1 MSRPLSRRRLL
12 ELAGVGGVAA
22 VAAGS
27 GGVLVAR
34 GGESTGTG
42 TGGTVPF
49 YGDHQAG
56 ILTPQQH
63 HLQFASYDVT
73 AANVAELRDLL
84 GSWTGLAARL
94 TRGEATPAPAA
105 ASSRLRTTPVK
116 PVGSTRPGSRSRSA
130 SGRGCSTAASALPAS
145 GRPSWPIFPAS
156 RRTSSIPRNPAE
168 TSASRPARTTL
179 RWRSTR
185 SGT

>member
-1 MSRPLSRRRLL
+1 MSRRSPQ
-12 ELAGVGGVAA
+12 GAA
-22 VAAGS
+22 ECS
-27 GGVLVAR
+27 SQR
-34 GGESTGTG
+34 GGESTDTG
-42 TGGTVPF
+42 TDGTVPF

-73 AANVAELRDLL
+73 ASNVAEVRDLL

-94 TRGEATPAPAA
+94 TRGDD
-105 ASSRLRTTPVK
+105 
-116 PVGSTRPGSRSRSA
+116 PGSGGGEFAPPDDTGEAGGLDPARLTLTVGFGPGLFDDRFGLA
-130 SGRGCSTAASALPAS
+130 GKRPPELADLP
-145 GRPSWPIFPAS
+145 RFEKDELD
-156 RRTSSIPRNPAE
+156 PRNPAA

-185 SGT
+185 SAT

>member
-73 AANVAELRDLL
+73 ASERRR
-84 GSWTGLAARL
+84 AA
-94 TRGEATPAPAA
+94 
-105 ASSRLRTTPVK
+105 
-116 PVGSTRPGSRSRSA
+116 
-130 SGRGCSTAASALPAS
+130 
-145 GRPSWPIFPAS
+145 
-156 RRTSSIPRNPAE
+156 
-168 TSASRPARTTL
+168 RPARQL
-179 RWRSTR
+179 DGPCRPAHPR
-185 SGT
+185 

>member
-34 GGESTGTG
+34 GGESSADGTAG
-42 TGGTVPF
+42 TIPF

-63 HLQFASYDVT
+63 HLQFASYDLT
-73 AANVAELRDLL
+73 AGSTAELRDLL
-84 GSWTGLAARL
+84 GTWTGLAAHL
-94 TRGEATPAPAA
+94 TRGDNP
-105 ASSRLRTTPVK
+105 
-116 PVGSTRPGSRSRSA
+116 
-130 SGRGCSTAASALPAS
+130 
-145 GRPSWPIFPAS
+145 PSH
-156 RRTSSIPRNPAE
+156 
-168 TSASRPARTTL
+168 
-179 RWRSTR
+179 RW
-185 SGT
+185 